1 MIEEREG
8 SFRWKSHSRGLVM
21 QSMVQEKIMWFEG
34 GKRSRIDW
42 SVWMITIDEWFRF
55 KIDRSVERESDELVN
70 LSARTEL
77 IKPSKSSCEQS
88 YPF

>member
-42 SVWMITIDEWFRF
+42 SVWMITIDDYEWFRF
-55 KIDRSVERESDELVN
+55 KIDRSVERERATN
-70 LSARTEL
+70 
-77 IKPSKSSCEQS
+77 
-88 YPF
+88 